1 MIDKTKE
8 NEFYAKDFNFSYSS
22 LNKLLFSPS
31 IFYKEYILQDREIR
45 TDKHLIEGK
54 LVHCLLLE
62 PENLEKKFKI
72 VPGKT
77 PTDSVRKV
85 LHIISEKSSTEKL
98 ADVPDSVIIDVLKEV
113 NLYQSLKTDE
123 QRIDKIK
130 IDDYEIYWK
139 FILNT
144 NVDVID
150 QDTLDRCRE
159 YVDHL
164 NSNDN
169 VKKLFENNKTDFELD
184 SEERHVEKYL
194 KCTLKQK
201 KFGLHGYID
210 FYKIDHENKNI
221 IICDLKTTSKT
232 IVEFE
237 DTVEYY
243 NYYLQ
248 AAIYFKLVY
257 ENLDEKIRD
266 DYKIMFKFVVIDRYN
281 QVYIFNVRDETM
293 QGWAWMLT
301 EALNVAEYHY
311 KEKDYS
317 LPYNFATTQIEL

>member
-1 MIDKTKE
+1 MVDKTKE

-31 IFYKEYILQDREIR
+31 IFYKEYILKDREIR
-45 TDKHLIEGK
+45 TDKHLVEGK

-85 LHIISEKSSTEKL
+85 LHIISEKFSADKL
-98 ADVPDSVIIDVLKEV
+98 ADVPDSVITDVLKEV

-123 QRIDKIK
+123 QRIAKIK
-130 IDDYEIYWK
+130 IDDYETYWK
-139 FILNT
+139 FILNA

-150 QDTLDRCRE
+150 QDTLARCRE
-159 YVDHL
+159 YVDYL

-169 VKKLFENNKTDFELD
+169 VKKLFENNETDFELD

-210 FYKIDHENKNI
+210 FYKIDHENKDI
-221 IICDLKTTSKT
+221 TICDLKTTSKT
-232 IVEFE
+232 IAEFE
-237 DTVEYY
+237 ETVEYY

-257 ENLDEKIRD
+257 ENLDEEIRD
-266 DYKIMFKFVVIDRYN
+266 NYKIMFKFVVIDRYN

-293 QGWAWMLT
+293 QGWAWMLN

>member
-1 MIDKTKE
+1 MIDKQKE
-8 NEFYAKDFNFSYSS
+8 ESFYAKDFNFSYSS
-22 LNKLLFSPS
+22 INKLLFAPS

-45 TDKHLIEGK
+45 TDKHLVEGK

-85 LHIISEKSSTEKL
+85 LHILSEKTDAAKL
-98 ADVPDSVIIDVLKEV
+98 EDIDDQLITDVLKEV

-123 QRIDKIK
+123 QRIAKIK
-130 IDDYEIYWK
+130 VNDYETYWK
-139 FILNT
+139 FILNKT
-144 NVDVID
+144 IDVID
-150 QDTLDRCRE
+150 QDTLSRCNN
-159 YVDHL
+159 YVDIL
-164 NSNDN
+164 NSNSD
-169 VKKLFENNKTDFELD
+169 VKALFMNNETDFELD
-184 SEERHVEKYL
+184 SEERYVEKYL
-194 KCTLKQK
+194 KCKLKQK

-210 FYKIDHENKNI
+210 FYKIDHENKTVT
-221 IICDLKTTSKT
+221 ICDLKTTSKT

-237 DTVEYY
+237 ETVEYY

-266 DYKIMFKFVVIDRYN
+266 DYKILFKFVVIDKYN
-281 QVYIFNVRDETM
+281 QVYIFEVLDDTM
-293 QGWAWMLT
+293 RGWAFMLT
-301 EALNVAEYHY
+301 DVLNVAEYHY
-311 KEKDYS
+311 NEKDYS
-317 LPYNFATTQIEL
+317 LPYNFATNKIKL